1 MPQLSSKKNAGG
13 QVIRI
18 FIFISMFFVG
28 LANANSAEQKLQKT
42 EEFVPHELVVKF
54 RNSNIKSSLL
64 RYGAGEKKTFRA
76 SGAKLLKFSSVIDL
90 ERTMADLRKNSN
102 VEYVEYNAIY
112 KLLATPDDA
121 EYSRLYGM
129 QNMAMPVAWDKT
141 VGSRDILA
149 AVIDTG
155 IDYNHPDLKDNYWAN
170 PGETGLDAEGNDKA
184 TNGIDDDENGYV
196 DDHRGWD
203 FINGDN
209 DPMDGHGHGTHC
221 AGSIGATGNN
231 GIGVVGV
238 NWEVSLVGLKI
249 FSDAGRTTTEAITEA
264 IEYSTMIGVDVTN
277 NSWGGG
283 APSDT
288 IRAAISEANDAQII
302 FVAAAGNSSANNDT
316 GSFYPANYELENIIS
331 VAAVDS
337 DDRLAR
343 FSNYGKTKVHIA
355 APGVDILSTK
365 PGGGYQ
371 NMSGTSMAAPHI
383 TGLVAF
389 IKSQFPNDSMN
400 RIRRRVIYTGDAV
413 DALSTKLISGKRANG
428 IYSLQDDEVAPAK
441 IDGLEVVD
449 SLMSS
454 VEINFNISGDD
465 GFEGEASEYEVK
477 VSSEPITD
485 ENWASS
491 KLIASSDVSIE
502 DGVATFVLNNLE
514 LNSTGY
520 VAVRA
525 SDDIGNVSEIS
536 DSVEYSTLR
545 VEILAEDHADSLEGV
560 EVTGTWGLEVSEDGT
575 SMFSD
580 SPDGQYGNKENSSLT
595 MAPIAVTAEKSFLRL
610 QTEYD
615 LETRYDYGYVEISVD
630 GETWVE
636 VAKYNGKS
644 EGVVAPVIN
653 ISDVVSG
660 AESFQVRFRIT
671 SDSSQTRDGWKI
683 DSVTVLGNL
692 NL

>member
-1 MPQLSSKKNAGG
+1 
-13 QVIRI
+13 
-18 FIFISMFFVG
+18 
-28 LANANSAEQKLQKT
+28 
-42 EEFVPHELVVKF
+42 
-54 RNSNIKSSLL
+54 
-64 RYGAGEKKTFRA
+64 
-76 SGAKLLKFSSVIDL
+76 
-90 ERTMADLRKNSN
+90 
-102 VEYVEYNAIY
+102 
-112 KLLATPDDA
+112 
-121 EYSRLYGM
+121 
-129 QNMAMPVAWDKT
+129 
-141 VGSRDILA
+141 
-149 AVIDTG
+149 
-155 IDYNHPDLKDNYWAN
+155 LKDNYWAN

-184 TNGIDDDENGYV
+184 TNGLDDDENGYV

-209 DPMDGHGHGTHC
+209 DPMRGHGHGTHC
-221 AGSIGATGNN
+221 AGSIGAVGNN

-238 NWEVSLVGLKI
+238 NWKVSLVGLKI

-264 IEYSTMIGVDVTN
+264 IEYSTLIGVDVTN

-283 APSDT
+283 SPSDT
-288 IRAAISEANDAQII
+288 IKAAISEANDAQIL

-337 DDRLAR
+337 LDRLAS
-343 FSNYGKTKVHIA
+343 FSNYGKAKVHVA

-389 IKSQFPNDSMN
+389 IKSQFPNDSMD
-400 RIRRRVIYTGDAV
+400 RIRRRVVFTGDAV
-413 DALSTKLISGKRANG
+413 DALSTKLISGKRANAV
-428 IYSLQDDEVAPAK
+428 YSLQDDNTAPAK
-441 IDGLEVVD
+441 IDGLEVVE

-465 GFEGEASEYEVK
+465 GFEGAASEYEVK
-477 VSSEPITD
+477 VSNEPITD
-485 ENWASS
+485 DNWAGA
-491 KLIASSDVSIE
+491 KLITSSDVSIE
-502 DGVATFVLNNLE
+502 DGVATFFLENLD

-525 SDDIGNVSEIS
+525 SDDIGNVSELS
-536 DSVEYSTLR
+536 DSVGYSTLR
-545 VEILAEDHADSLEGV
+545 VEILSENNADSLDGV
-560 EVTGTWGLEVSEDGT
+560 EVTGTWGLEVSEDG
-575 SMFSD
+575 SSVFSD

-595 MAPIAVTAEKSFLRL
+595 LAPIEVTTEKSFLRL

-615 LETRYDYGYVEISVD
+615 LETKYDFGYVEVSVD
-630 GETWVE
+630 SKTWVE
-636 VAKYNGKS
+636 VAKFNGKS
-644 EGVVAPVIN
+644 TGVESPVIN

-683 DSVTVLGNL
+683 DSMTVLGSL
-692 NL
+692 SL

>member
-155 IDYNHPDLKDNYWAN
+155 IDYNHPDLVDNYWAN

-428 IYSLQDDEVAPAK
+428 IYSLQDDEIAPAK
-441 IDGLEVVD
+441 IDGLEVVE

-465 GFEGEASEYEVK
+465 GFEGAASEYEVK

-502 DGVATFVLNNLE
+502 DGVATFVLNNLA

-536 DSVEYSTLR
+536 DSVEYATLR

-644 EGVVAPVIN
+644 AGVVAPVIN